1 MGFFSHDDSD
11 EQQAYEQVQREGS
24 TSHEV
29 VAGAASFMA
38 MRKYLEKQES
48 EGKPESWEMAK
59 EIIAGI
65 AGAEADKLIETKG
78 LTEVDQLRARHQAE
92 ENAKRALAQSGQ
104 FGGAQYEQRSFE
116 QSQYGG
122 GGGGHDN
129 SYGGERREEHHRHG
143 RGGEGGGFDGR
154 GGFPGDQEMRG
165 GRMEGEGYGERRGE
179 FERRGEYDGRG
190 FQDQGGYGGGY
201 DDRRY

>member
-1 MGFFSHDDSD
+1 
-11 EQQAYEQVQREGS
+11 
-24 TSHEV
+24 
-29 VAGAASFMA
+29 MA

-48 EGKPESWEMAK
+48 DGKPESYETAK
-59 EIIAGI
+59 EIIAAI

-92 ENAKRALAQSGQ
+92 GNAKRALAQSGQ
-104 FGGAQYEQRSFE
+104 FGGAQYEPRSFE
-116 QSQYGG
+116 QSRYGG
-122 GGGGHDN
+122 GGGGGYDN
-129 SYGGERREEHHRHG
+129 NYGGERREEHHRHG

-165 GRMEGEGYGERRGE
+165 GRMEGEGYGEG
-179 FERRGEYDGRG
+179 RRGEYEGQG
-190 FQDQGGYGGGY
+190 GYQGQGQGGYGGGY